1 MRRLPFIL
9 VLGLT
14 ACGHT
19 ISEQDQAQ
27 ARLQYDMGVTSLKR
41 GDPRA
46 ALRDLMA
53 AAEADPELP
62 QVHNAL
68 GLVYHAL
75 GRADD
80 ALAHYKRAIG
90 IKPDFSEAANNM
102 GTLLTDMGRYD
113 EAVAAHQLALGDIL
127 YGTPWLAEGNL
138 AWALYKRGDVVGAR
152 KRLRNALATNP
163 KFCRGYEWLAHI
175 DLEQGAA
182 DDTVQSC
189 MRFERYCAADPEI
202 ADQIQP
208 ELLREMRYYLAMGHL
223 KRGDHEAARDAFTQC
238 ADETDGYGARCRSSL
253 AALN

>member
-1 MRRLPFIL
+1 MRRLPLIL
-9 VLGLT
+9 VFGLT

-41 GDPRA
+41 GEPRA

-53 AAEADPELP
+53 AAEKDPELP

-80 ALAHYKRAIG
+80 ALAHYKRAMEL
-90 IKPDFSEAANNM
+90 KPDFSEAANNM

-113 EAVAAHQLALGDIL
+113 EAIAAHQLAMGDIM
-127 YGTPWLAEGNL
+127 YGTPWLAEGNM
-138 AWALYKRGDVVGAR
+138 AWAFYKSGDVVKAR
-152 KRLRNALATNP
+152 KHLRNALATNP

-202 ADQIQP
+202 AEQIQP

>member
-1 MRRLPFIL
+1 MRRLTLIL
-9 VLGLT
+9 ILGVA

-19 ISEQDQAQ
+19 VSEQDEAQ

-46 ALRDLMA
+46 ALRDLL
-53 AAEADPELP
+53 AAEEKDPMLP
-62 QVHNAL
+62 QTQNAL
-68 GLVYHAL
+68 GLVYHSL

-80 ALAHYKRAIG
+80 ALSHYKRAIDL
-90 IKPDFSEAANNM
+90 KPDFSEALNNM

-113 EAVAAHQLALGDIL
+113 EAVAAHKKALTDIM
-127 YGTPWLAEGNL
+127 YGTPWLAEGNM
-138 AWALYKRGDVVGAR
+138 AWALYKSGDVAGAR
-152 KRLRNALATNP
+152 KHLRNALATNP

-175 DLEQGAA
+175 DLEQNAA

-223 KRGDHEAARDAFTQC
+223 KRGDQEAARDAFTQC
-238 ADETDGYGARCRSSL
+238 ADETDGYGARCRTSL
-253 AALN
+253 SALN